1 MTVIYTQKNC
11 PACDALKDML
21 KQNKIEFTEETNIDL
36 MLSLGIT
43 RTPMLHVDGFPE
55 PLTQKQAIDWINSKK

>member
-21 KQNKIEFTEETNIDL
+21 KQNNIEFTEETDIDL

-43 RTPMLHVDGFPE
+43 RTPMLHVDSFPE

>member
-21 KQNKIEFTEETNIDL
+21 KKNNIEFTEETDIEL
-36 MLSLGIT
+36 MISLGIT
-43 RTPMLHVDGFPE
+43 RTPMLHVDGFSE